1 MGTHALWQLECP
13 IALIICV
20 GISDSLTQQAPRGD
34 ILRRHYPLRRGGG
47 TGMVRHVVNNS
58 SFGFCVI
65 YVELEQDKT
74 VGHVG
79 AVVGCYSAVG
89 LLLHWR
95 KSPEKAVWG
104 IDTGF
109 AEGVVRAFGSP
120 QLRK

>member
-1 MGTHALWQLECP
+1 
-13 IALIICV
+13 
-20 GISDSLTQQAPRGD
+20 
-34 ILRRHYPLRRGGG
+34 
-47 TGMVRHVVNNS
+47 MVRHVVNNS
-58 SFGFCVI
+58 SFGFRVV
-65 YVELEQDKT
+65 YVELEQDET

-79 AVVGCYSAVG
+79 TVVGRYSAVG

-95 KSPEKAVWG
+95 KGPEKAVWG